1 MADKQ
6 TSQRVNS
13 IDTDNMAALEEDDNL
28 DDEFFQDTALL
39 TFPAEVQSVLD
50 DVITLLF
57 KSL

>member
-28 DDEFFQDTALL
+28 DDEIFLDTALL

>member
-28 DDEFFQDTALL
+28 DDEIFQDTALL